1 MRCQL
6 GPAKHDLYHHQSNH
20 VLHGYYLTE
29 VLTQWFQMM
38 HRIIDNLLVSI
49 LCCLKRQN
57 SDKLSFQQASIA
69 INFLTNISSS
79 VFICAGICTYTTLF
93 SIHHNKYSRHLRS
106 DCLHNFLVLLPAH
119 SKAKGFLCDLQCAAD
134 GNGWVTG
141 KTADVFMGDLESVTV
156 GIVDLRERK
165 GVRPHLTVTVTI
177 SHVYCYFCIKHPFIN
192 PNPLTIKYICKL
204 QICIRCQCSP

>member
-1 MRCQL
+1 MCIHNPIFHPSQ
-6 GPAKHDLYHHQSNH
+6 QI
-20 VLHGYYLTE
+20 LTAP
-29 VLTQWFQMM
+29 TQ
-38 HRIIDNLLVSI
+38 
-49 LCCLKRQN
+49 
-57 SDKLSFQQASIA
+57 
-69 INFLTNISSS
+69 
-79 VFICAGICTYTTLF
+79 
-93 SIHHNKYSRHLRS
+93 S

-204 QICIRCQCSP
+204 QICIQCKCSP